1 MRVQPQA
8 TTNIPQP
15 QENASIYSPF
25 FKNKER
31 NNQWSR
37 QFLDGT
43 SDTSIS
49 FQMIHGWEDFLWI
62 FFPSISLNIHIYVWF
77 ISVPKKSI
85 KGHHNQ
91 SYHSPESIMVYNIC
105 QNNLIRSF
113 QYYKVDLNREP
124 VLDYQH
130 QKPSIRGPKNVTIVS
145 DHGFSWLQQQGFHHE
160 TNFEPA
166 VEKLAKCVKPVLSV
180 CQAFDAAKC

>member
-1 MRVQPQA
+1 MV
-8 TTNIPQP
+8 
-15 QENASIYSPF
+15 SC
-25 FKNKER
+25 
-31 NNQWSR
+31 R

-43 SDTSIS
+43 SDTSTS
-49 FQMIHGWEDFLWI
+49 FRMIHRWEDWLWI

-91 SYHSPESIMVYNIC
+91 SYHSPENIMVYNIC
-105 QNNLIRSF
+105 QNNLIRSL
-113 QYYKVDLNREP
+113 QYYKVGLNKES

-145 DHGFSWLQQQGFHHE
+145 DRGFSWLQQQGFCHE

-166 VEKLAKCVKPVLSV
+166 VEKLAKCGQPVLSV
-180 CQAFDAAKC
+180 CQAFDAVKC